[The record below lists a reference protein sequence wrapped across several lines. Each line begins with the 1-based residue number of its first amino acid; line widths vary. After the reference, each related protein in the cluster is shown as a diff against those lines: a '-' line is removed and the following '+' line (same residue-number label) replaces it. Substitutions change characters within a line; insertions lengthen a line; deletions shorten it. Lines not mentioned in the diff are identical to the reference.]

1 MMNDAKR
8 IPYGVSNFVEVVEQN
23 QYYVDKTMY
32 LPLLEKQPSSLFFIR
47 PRRFGTSIFLSM
59 LRAYYDISQK
69 EKFQKRFGDLWIG
82 SRPTP
87 LQGAFQILF
96 LDFSRIAGIDGT
108 LAQHFDDYCCGGL
121 DDFASIYEPY
131 YYPGFALEMKQ
142 LEGSTNKLNFLD
154 RKARNNASR
163 LYLIIDEYDNFT
175 NQLLTSY
182 NDPLYEK
189 VTTADSFLR
198 TFFKVIKKGIGEGS
212 IRTCFCT
219 GVLPVTMDDL
229 TSGYNIA
236 EILTLESDFINML
249 GFTHAEADAYLRYVL
264 DKYTGSQER
273 YDEIWQLIVNNYD
286 GYRFSPKGEKLFN
299 ATILTYFLKKF
310 AVNKGEVPEEMID
323 ENLRTDIGWLRRL
336 TLSLE
341 NSKAMLD
348 ALVIDNGLYY
358 NVADLS
364 SKFNKQKFFDKN
376 FYPVSLFYLGM
387 TTLQNNFRMALPN
400 LTMRSIYMDYY
411 NVLNRID
418 GGANRYVPTYERFV
432 DERDFESL
440 VRNYFEQY
448 LGQFPAQVFDKINEN
463 FIRCSFFE
471 LVSRY
476 LSSCYTFAIEQ
487 NNSEGRADFEMTGIP
502 GTDYYTDD
510 RLVEFKYYKA
520 KETEKML
527 ASDAPLPEHV
537 EQMHRYAEDTLRHF
551 PNYKVR
557 TYVVYICANRGW
569 KCWEV

>member
-1 MMNDAKR
+1 MKIQASIT
-8 IPYGVSNFVEVVEQN
+8 IPYAVANYAEMRDRGF
-23 QYYVDKTMY
+23 YYVDKTDY
-32 LPLLEKQPSSLFFIR
+32 IPRLEAYKAPVF
-47 PRRFGTSIFLSM
+47 RFGKSLLVSTL
-59 LRAYYDISQK
+59 AHYYDRTLAHRFEDLFGGTYIGSHPTPEHNRYMIIRYDFSAMVMADNMEGLEQNFNDLNCSPV
-69 EKFQKRFGDLWIG
+69 EIMVIHNRDLFGDFKFTTRG
-82 SRPTP
+82 
-87 LQGAFQILF
+87 
-96 LDFSRIAGIDGT
+96 
-108 LAQHFDDYCCGGL
+108 
-121 DDFASIYEPY
+121 
-131 YYPGFALEMKQ
+131 
-142 LEGSTNKLNFLD
+142 
-154 RKARNNASR
+154 NASKMLEEALAYAR
-163 LYLIIDEYDNFT
+163 AHDLPPVYILIDEYDNFT

-348 ALVIDNGLYY
+348 ALVIDNGLAY

-387 TTLQNNFRMALPN
+387 TTLFNDYRMMLPN

-418 GGANRYVPTYERFV
+418 GGAMRYAPVYERFTQ
-432 DERDFESL
+432 ERDFESL

-520 KETEKML
+520 KEAEKML
-527 ASDAPLPEHV
+527 GPDAPLPEHV

-557 TYVVYICANRGW
+557 AYVVYICANRGW